1 MVSNSVKDV
10 NQRRGFVLDMLKEPI
25 GVWVG
30 EEVTNAV
37 SSPDVSGN
45 IAELEKFV
53 SDVACVLLWRGLRW
67 VLHWSFV
74 GP

>member
-1 MVSNSVKDV
+1 MSNSVKDD

-37 SSPDVSGN
+37 SSPDVSG
-45 IAELEKFV
+45 V
-53 SDVACVLLWRGLRW
+53 
-67 VLHWSFV
+67 
-74 GP
+74 